1 MPASSSKKKVKNED
15 TKKKI
20 NNNNNNNNNAWFFKT
35 RLVVIITIIVV
46 ATYNTH
52 RKYDKINGEID
63 KLTKNIN
70 HIKSQIDSPQSSSLL
85 EHTKQLHTSI
95 PLTISHFQKIGTDTL
110 IKLGQVFAYKKV
122 AESLLADHIHGVPWN
137 NDKDDDEEDGNELE
151 KNILLVQVLICYR
164 WQYHKMKLIIL
175 Q

>member
-1 MPASSSKKKVKNED
+1 MPTSSSKKKVKNED
-15 TKKKI
+15 TKKI
-20 NNNNNNNNNAWFFKT
+20 NNGNNKNNNNNNAWFFKT
-35 RLVVIITIIVV
+35 RQVVIITVIVV

-70 HIKSQIDSPQSSSLL
+70 HIKSQIDS

-110 IKLGQVFAYKKV
+110 IKLGQVFTYKKV
-122 AESLLADHIHGVPWN
+122 AE
-137 NDKDDDEEDGNELE
+137 
-151 KNILLVQVLICYR
+151 
-164 WQYHKMKLIIL
+164 
-175 Q
+175 